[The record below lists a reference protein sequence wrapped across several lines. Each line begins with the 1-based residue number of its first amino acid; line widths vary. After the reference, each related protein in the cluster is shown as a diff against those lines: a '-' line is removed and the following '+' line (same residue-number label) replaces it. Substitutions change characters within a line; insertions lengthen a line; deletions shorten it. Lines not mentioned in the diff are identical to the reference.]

1 MKGRTPRSLCLT
13 SRKRGGALP
22 AGVGGA
28 GRARG
33 PQGMGSGRQTPPS
46 HRKSATFCCPP
57 PQPRPRSTQSC
68 SGCGLPAP
76 PVFSPAG
83 RLRSLPSSARPL
95 GNPGPSDPTWYA
107 PDSEQ
112 PSHPGHGSLLPA
124 QPTCWKR
131 LLPSAC
137 LWAVLGLAWGP
148 ALPIATVTQPL
159 SPPGPAEHTSVL
171 GGRGHSP

>member
-1 MKGRTPRSLCLT
+1 MKGRTLRSLCLT
-13 SRKRGGALP
+13 CRKRGGALP
-22 AGVGGA
+22 AGMGGA

-46 HRKSATFCCPP
+46 CRKSATFCPP
-57 PQPRPRSTQSC
+57 PN
-68 SGCGLPAP
+68 PAP
-76 PVFSPAG
+76 PRAAPSVASLAPQCSHLLAG
-83 RLRSLPSSARPL
+83 SSLPSSAGPL

-112 PSHPGHGSLLPA
+112 PSHPGPGSLLPA

-131 LLPSAC
+131 LLPSPC

-148 ALPIATVTQPL
+148 ALPMATVTQPL
-159 SPPGPAEHTSVL
+159 SPPGPAEHTSAL
-171 GGRGHSP
+171 GRRRHSP